1 MDYIYRFPVVRGT
14 QAGTE
19 YYIAMVPLKMLARL
33 FPVDDEEFVLP
44 EYRAQRKLNETRIPV
59 ISKYI
64 LENRDSYVFSALA
77 ASIDGEFS
85 FKSTLP
91 EYRAQRKLNET
102 RIPVISK
109 YILENRDSYVFS
121 ALAAS
126 IDGEFSF
133 KSTADNADTGVLE
146 VSMDAH
152 FLINDGQHRKSAIM
166 AALKEDSTLGD
177 ETISIVF
184 YADQGL
190 KRSQQ
195 IFTDLNKNAVKTS
208 NSISELYDS
217 RDEMAVLT
225 RNVIWNIEF
234 LNTYT
239 DKEKDI
245 LGKYS
250 SSLFTLN
257 TFYTANKIIVGRSIE
272 PNSEDFLLKYWNLIV
287 KHMKQWQE
295 LQSREIT
302 KVDLRE
308 NFIAT
313 QSIVIQAFG
322 RIGNYFYTNPNNM
335 DVILQQLEKINWS
348 RNAQQWYM
356 RAIGKNG
363 RIITNK
369 KAALL
374 ISNVIKK
381 EIGIPLSQEEEDA
394 EIQLK
399 KTIENR
405 G

>member
-1 MDYIYRFPVVRGT
+1 MDFVYRFPVVRGT

-19 YYIAMVPLKMLARL
+19 YYIAMVPLKMLSRL

-85 FKSTLP
+85 FKST
-91 EYRAQRKLNET
+91 EK
-102 RIPVISK
+102 
-109 YILENRDSYVFS
+109 
-121 ALAAS
+121 
-126 IDGEFSF
+126 
-133 KSTADNADTGVLE
+133 NADTGVLE

-166 AALKEDSTLGD
+166 AALKEDHTLGE

-184 YADQGL
+184 YSDQGL

-257 TFYTANKIIVGRSIE
+257 TFYTANKTIIGKNIDAQTE
-272 PNSEDFLLKYWNLIV
+272 KFLVKFWNLIA

-295 LQSREIT
+295 LQNREIT

-322 RIGNYFYTNPNNM
+322 RVGNYFYSNQDNM
-335 DVILQQLEKINWS
+335 ESILERVSKINWS

-374 ISNVIKK
+374 ISNVIKTK
-381 EIGIPLSQEEEDA
+381 IGIPLSQEEEDA